1 MLNTAAIFA
10 MSLVTPI
17 LLKYV
22 TELGTE
28 AALFEIIIKLI
39 LEAMNTENALTTN
52 CEWRSFNV
60 AVSRV

>member
-52 CEWRSFNV
+52 CE
-60 AVSRV
+60 